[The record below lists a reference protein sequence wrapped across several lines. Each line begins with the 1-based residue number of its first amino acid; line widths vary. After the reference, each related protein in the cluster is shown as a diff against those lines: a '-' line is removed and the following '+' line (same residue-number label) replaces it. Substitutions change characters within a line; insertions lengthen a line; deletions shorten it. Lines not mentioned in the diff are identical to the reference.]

1 MTIKEIAQRLREQGH
16 QVTLYQRKDRGYLI
30 TSIDGVKYRGA
41 EGNNR
46 ARVLVGTELATRRKS
61 QLKSITPKK
70 GSSSAKAR
78 KKGKPRKPPLSD
90 ELTKEI
96 KKTQRLWRKTQA
108 SGRITTAKIRRVID
122 EEGYEAAIIALKK
135 AQYYSKGIAY
145 DANIE
150 HLAERIERLA
160 TGYSQY
166 ASELKALTNK
176 IRSFKGQNTFKE
188 EWISEINRYFY
199 DAELQ
204 AAAGDLRAIKVAIN
218 QTLQLIN
225 K

>member
-61 QLKSITPKK
+61 QLKSITPMK

-90 ELTKEI
+90 ELLKEI
-96 KKTQRLWRKTQA
+96 RKTQRLWRQTQA
-108 SGRITTAKIRRVID
+108 QGRVTTAKIRYVINN
-122 EEGYEAAIIALKK
+122 EGEEAAMITLKK
-135 AQYYSKGIAY
+135 LQAYSKGIAY
-145 DANIE
+145 DDNIE

-160 TGYSQY
+160 TGHSKN
-166 ASELKALTNK
+166 ASELRNLANK
-176 IRSFKGQNTFKE
+176 IRRFKGQNRFKD
-188 EWISEINRYFY
+188 EWISRINEYFY
-199 DAELQ
+199 NAELQ
-204 AAAGDLRAIKVAIN
+204 ASGGDDRALIVAVN

-225 K
+225 N